1 MNTSLEIFIRDARP
15 DDAAAIV
22 AIFNPIIEAGCYT
35 AFDQPFTVEEERAFI
50 ENLAERDI
58 FHVAVRPHPQGGQLL
73 GFQSMTPFPG
83 YARAFAHVGIIA
95 TYVDLNYRRHGIAKH
110 LFAAT
115 FAAAR
120 AKGYEKLFTYIRAD
134 NVAGL
139 ATYLN
144 QGFRIV
150 GTAQRHAKIRGRYV
164 DEVIIE
170 RFL

>member
-1 MNTSLEIFIRDARP
+1 MMNTSLEIFIRDARP

-22 AIFNPIIEAGCYT
+22 AIFNPIIKAGCYT

-50 ENLAERDI
+50 ENLPERGI
-58 FHVAVRPHPQGGQLL
+58 FHVAVRPQDGQIL

-83 YARAFAHVGIIA
+83 DARAFAHVGIVA

-120 AKGYEKLFTYIRAD
+120 TKGYEKLFTYVRAD

-150 GTAQRHAKIRGRYV
+150 GTAQQHAKIRGRYV